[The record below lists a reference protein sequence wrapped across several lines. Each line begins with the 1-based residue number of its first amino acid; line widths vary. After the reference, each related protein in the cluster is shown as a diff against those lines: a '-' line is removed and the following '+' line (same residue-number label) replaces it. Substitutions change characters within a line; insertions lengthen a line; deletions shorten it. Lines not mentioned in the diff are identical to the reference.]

1 MAKRKKQQHPLVLLL
16 CFLAVILSAFFY
28 DHSSD
33 SPFASADTIS
43 AAVKDSALNVH
54 FIDVGQGDSTLIESN
69 GHYMLID
76 AGENNQA
83 DTVIDYLREQNV
95 STLDYVIGT
104 HPHSDHIGG
113 LDKIIEAFDIGK
125 VILPSKEHTTRTFED
140 LLDAIAG
147 KGLKITK
154 PAVGDIYEI
163 GDASFQILAPN
174 QDYGDDLNNWS
185 VAVRLVYGDTSF
197 VFTGDAETEAE
208 ADIITNGLMLQ
219 ADVLKVG
226 HHGSRTSS
234 NDAFLDSVKP
244 SYAVIECG
252 ADNSYGHPH
261 KETMEKLEKRNI
273 LIYRTDTQGNIVAS
287 TDGTDITW
295 ITEE

>member
-1 MAKRKKQQHPLVLLL
+1 MTKQKRRQHPLTLLL
-16 CFLAVILSAFFY
+16 ILLAVILSAFVY
-28 DHSSD
+28 DHSPD
-33 SPFASADTIS
+33 SQSQPSNMVS
-43 AAVKDSALNVH
+43 AAAGDSAVKVH

-76 AGENNQA
+76 AGENNQG
-83 DTVIDYLREQNV
+83 DTVIEYLRSHQV
-95 STLDYVIGT
+95 TTLDYVIGT

-113 LDKIIEAFDIGK
+113 LDLVIDAFDVGKII
-125 VILPSKEHTTRTFED
+125 LPPKEHTTKTFED
-140 LLDAIAG
+140 LLDSISK

-154 PAVGDIYEI
+154 PVPGDIYEL

-185 VAVRLVYGDTSF
+185 VGLRLVYGDTAF
-197 VFTGDAETEAE
+197 LFTGDAEEAAE
-208 ADIITNGLMLQ
+208 ADILKTGLDLK
-219 ADVLKVG
+219 ADVLKAG

-234 NDAFLDSVKP
+234 SDPFLDCVSP

-252 ADNSYGHPH
+252 DGNTYGHPH
-261 KETMEKLEKRNI
+261 QETMKRLKKRGI
-273 LIYRTDTQGNIVAS
+273 QIYRTDTQGNIVAT
-287 TDGTDITW
+287 TDGTNLTW